1 MLARLRLLLAMS
13 LLCLGTWFAAQALE
27 GYLPSTTLA
36 TQSAPSKGLSASPDA
51 QQFISFLTR
60 ERFVAETDPTQPQVK
75 SPRNSNAKP
84 QTKSQTK
91 SQPEAKTPQGT
102 GNAKPAAL
110 EKRRAGRTAQLPW
123 PLNLFGE

>member
-27 GYLPSTTLA
+27 GYLPAGAAIA
-36 TQSAPSKGLSASPDA
+36 TQSGAPSRGLSASPDA

-60 ERFVAETDPTQPQVK
+60 ERLVSEAKTTKPQVK
-75 SPRNSNAKP
+75 SQLNSQPKP
-84 QTKSQTK
+84 PIKSQL
-91 SQPEAKTPQGT
+91 EAKSPPDAD
-102 GNAKPAAL
+102 NARPAAV
-110 EKRRAGRTAQLPW
+110 EKRRPASTAQLPW